1 MRVTQDEIIKMNELY
16 LEYHTYAA
24 VAKEVGR
31 APSTVKRYI
40 DPDYVSQEVCQEL
53 KEINWEALDEAPII
67 NISTWEK
74 DFLRKR
80 DFLQITDTDVDA
92 IFKEAA
98 CKKE

>member
-16 LEYHTYAA
+16 LEYHSYAA
-24 VAKEVGR
+24 VAREVGR

-40 DPDYVSQEVCQEL
+40 DSNYVPQKIVKKL
-53 KEINWEALDEAPII
+53 KEVDWEALNEVPII
-67 NISTWEK
+67 DISTWEQ

-80 DFLQITDTDVDA
+80 DFLEVTDADVDV

>member
-53 KEINWEALDEAPII
+53 KEIDWEALNEVSII
-67 NISTWEK
+67 NISTWEQ
-74 DFLRKR
+74 DFLKR
-80 DFLQITDTDVDA
+80 CNL
-92 IFKEAA
+92 
-98 CKKE
+98 

>member
-40 DPDYVSQEVCQEL
+40 DPNYISQNICQKL
-53 KEINWEALDEAPII
+53 KEIDWEALNEVPII
-67 NISTWEK
+67 NISTWEA
-74 DFLRKR
+74 DFLKR
-80 DFLQITDTDVDA
+80 
-92 IFKEAA
+92 
-98 CKKE
+98 CKL

>member
-1 MRVTQDEIIKMNELY
+1 MRVTQDEIIEMNELY

-40 DPDYVSQEVCQEL
+40 DPDYVSQKICQKL
-53 KEINWEALDEAPII
+53 KEIDWEALDEVPII
-67 NISTWEK
+67 NISTWEQ
-74 DFLRKR
+74 DFLRRR
-80 DFLQITDTDVDA
+80 DFLQITDADVDV

-98 CKKE
+98 CRKE

>member
-40 DPDYVSQEVCQEL
+40 DPNYISREVCQKL
-53 KEINWEALDEAPII
+53 KEIDWEALDEVPII
-67 NISTWEK
+67 NISTWEQ

-80 DFLQITDTDVDA
+80 DFYKLQIQMSM
-92 IFKEAA
+92 
-98 CKKE
+98 

>member
-31 APSTVKRYI
+31 APSTVKKYI
-40 DPDYVSQEVCQEL
+40 DPEYVSQKIHKKLKAIDWDALGEVPIIDIQ
-53 KEINWEALDEAPII
+53 NWEQ
-67 NISTWEK
+67 

-80 DFLQITDTDVDA
+80 NFLQITDTDVDV

-98 CKKE
+98 CRKE